1 MNFKPLREKDFP
13 ADPIQQFRR
22 WFRAAERAGIIEANA
37 MALATVSAAGQPSVR
52 MVLLKSVDEKGF
64 VFFTN
69 YESRKAGEL
78 KAKRR
83 AGLVFYWREL
93 NRQVRVTGRV
103 AKVSSDDSDQYF
115 HSRPIGSRL
124 AAITSKQSTVLASR
138 AELDSA
144 YAATVHRY
152 SQENPARPTHWG
164 GFCVQPDEI
173 EFWQQ
178 GHHRLHDR
186 IRYRRRGNV
195 WIIERLSP

>member
-1 MNFKPLREKDFP
+1 MTFKPLREKDFP
-13 ADPIQQFRR
+13 ADPIQHFRR

-37 MALATVSAAGQPSVR
+37 MALATVSASGQPSVR
-52 MVLLKSVDEKGF
+52 MVLMKGVDDRGF

-78 KAKRR
+78 RAKRR
-83 AGLVFYWREL
+83 AGLAFYWREL

-103 AKVSSDDSDQYF
+103 VKVSAEESDEYF
-115 HSRPIGSRL
+115 RSRPIGSRL

-138 AELDSA
+138 AELDAA
-144 YAATVHRY
+144 YAATVQRY
-152 SQENPARPTHWG
+152 SEEDPSRPTHWG
-164 GFCVQPDEI
+164 GYCVQPDEI

-178 GHHRLHDR
+178 GHHRMHDR
-186 IRYRRRGNV
+186 IRYRRRGNT

>member
-22 WFRAAERAGIIEANA
+22 WFRAAERAGIVEANA
-37 MALATVSAAGQPSVR
+37 MALATVSASGQPSVR
-52 MVLLKSVDEKGF
+52 MVLMKGVDERGF

-69 YESRKAGEL
+69 YNSRKASEL
-78 KAKRR
+78 KAKQR

-103 AKVSSDDSDQYF
+103 AKVSAQESDEYF

-124 AAITSKQSTVLASR
+124 ASMTSKQSTVLASR
-138 AELDSA
+138 EELHAA
-144 YAATVHRY
+144 YSATVHQY
-152 SQENPARPTHWG
+152 SHGDPPRPKHWG
-164 GFCVQPDEI
+164 GYCVEPDEI

-186 IRYRRRGNV
+186 IRYRRRGGEWV
-195 WIIERLSP
+195 LERLSP